1 MKNFVLMILAIML
14 ASCAGSVQH
23 PEFEN
28 NVKLGQQFFQLHGE
42 ENFDAMVDM
51 LHDDLQWT
59 SPKYGEGMVNK
70 ETQLGY
76 IKMYQDLYDN
86 INFEA
91 NYWLPGVDTLSL
103 QNDGSIR
110 VYGSW
115 TGVHTETGND
125 KGTYAS
131 ICYPCRH
138 ILYGAFRCCLDA
150 VEVRFDVARDMSWR
164 CRPKW
169 ASSK

>member
-1 MKNFVLMILAIML
+1 MKNFVLMMLTLML

-28 NVKLGQQFFQLHGE
+28 NVKLGQKFFQLHDE
-42 ENFDAMVDM
+42 ENLEAMVDM
-51 LHDDLQWT
+51 LSDDLQWT
-59 SPKYGEGMVNK
+59 SPKYGEGIINK

-115 TGVHTETGND
+115 TGVHTETGNEFNL
-125 KGTYAS
+125 GSYHTM
-131 ICYPCRH
+131 
-138 ILYGAFRCCLDA
+138 AFEDGKI
-150 VEVRFDVARDMSWR
+150 VGGGDWFDLTGFVQESTKPAMTE
-164 CRPKW
+164 
-169 ASSK
+169 

>member
-1 MKNFVLMILAIML
+1 MKNFVLMMLTLML
-14 ASCAGSVQH
+14 ASCTGSVQH

-28 NVKLGQQFFQLHGE
+28 NVKLGQKFFQLHGE
-42 ENFDAMVDM
+42 ENFEAMVDM
-51 LHDDLQWT
+51 LSDDLQWT
-59 SPKYGEGMVNK
+59 SPKYGEGMINK

-115 TGVHTETGND
+115 TGVHTETGNEFNL
-125 KGTYAS
+125 GSYHTM
-131 ICYPCRH
+131 
-138 ILYGAFRCCLDA
+138 AFQDGKIFGGGDW
-150 VEVRFDVARDMSWR
+150 FDLTGFDQESTKPAMTE
-164 CRPKW
+164 
-169 ASSK
+169 

>member
-1 MKNFVLMILAIML
+1 MKNFIVVLLTVFL
-14 ASCAGSVQH
+14 ASCAVDSQH
-23 PEFEN
+23 PDFEKH
-28 NVKLGQQFFQLHGE
+28 VELGKNFFKLHGE
-42 ENFDAMVDM
+42 EKFDEMKD
-51 LHDDLQWT
+51 LLSDDLSWT
-59 SPKYGEGMVNK
+59 SPAYGEGLINK

-115 TGVHTETGND
+115 TGVHTETGNEFNLSSYH
-125 KGTYAS
+125 TM
-131 ICYPCRH
+131 
-138 ILYGAFRCCLDA
+138 AFQDGKI
-150 VEVRFDVARDMSWR
+150 VGGGDWFDLTGFIQESTKPAMTE
-164 CRPKW
+164 
-169 ASSK
+169 

>member
-103 QNDGSIR
+103 HNDGSIR

-115 TGVHTETGND
+115 TGVHTETGNEFNLSSYH
-125 KGTYAS
+125 TM
-131 ICYPCRH
+131 
-138 ILYGAFRCCLDA
+138 AFQDGKI
-150 VEVRFDVARDMSWR
+150 VGGGDWFDLTGFIQESTKPAMTE
-164 CRPKW
+164 
-169 ASSK
+169 